1 MKSININYRKN
12 TIEITAAF
20 AKKASRYVSKE
31 YEDMVNIRS
40 NFPTFTISVVN
51 TTSKRKGTFKGLSYE
66 CMKKY
71 IINESG
77 ADSEQMKNFDT
88 LCGNSNE
95 QSADKASYGQIKK
108 WFLSEY
114 PDFKNADEK
123 IKRIIEA
130 ANRKNA

>member
-20 AKKASRYVSKE
+20 AKKASRYGSKE

-66 CMKKY
+66 CMY
-71 IINESG
+71 TTSRV
-77 ADSEQMKNFDT
+77 
-88 LCGNSNE
+88 
-95 QSADKASYGQIKK
+95 KA
-108 WFLSEY
+108 
-114 PDFKNADEK
+114 N
-123 IKRIIEA
+123 
-130 ANRKNA
+130 